1 MRSEVRLLKSYF
13 AENNQTEHNL
23 LTQAVLIVILI
34 LVNAIFVVTEYAIIR
49 VRSAE
54 IDALAAK
61 GNLRAQRAKSV
72 IGDLDKYISATQ
84 LGITFVNLLL
94 GWVGEDIFIQL
105 LQPAFIALGI
115 SDSFS
120 QTLAVIF
127 GLLIITYFTITI
139 GELAPKAFA
148 IRKYMSAALWLSYPL
163 TIFYKIFKPFIWL
176 LNVSAALI
184 IRLMGIKPLENDSG
198 IHSQE
203 EIRQVILQGRKA
215 GVIDKTEQQLIEKIF
230 DFNDKLAKEIM
241 VHRGDMIVL
250 NINDSRD
257 KIYEV
262 VTEEGY
268 SRIPVYKDTVDN
280 IIGIIYTKDLIS
292 ASEHR
297 ELITLHDIIR
307 PAYFVSETKNIGIL
321 LRDFQKSKVHM
332 GIVVNEYGGVEG
344 LVTMEDIIEE
354 ITGEILDEYD
364 TESPDIIKAKD
375 QEYLVNPFIPVDEF
389 NEKFKAS
396 IPQDKGYNTLGGF
409 LYYVTGHIPALYERI
424 DYSGFT
430 FIISSKQR
438 NTIKQVKVIKSKQ

>member
-1 MRSEVRLLKSYF
+1 
-13 AENNQTEHNL
+13 L
-23 LTQAVLIVILI
+23 LTQAILIVILI

-61 GNLRAQRAKSV
+61 GNLRAMRAKGV

-94 GWVGEDIFIQL
+94 GWVGEDIFIHL
-105 LQPAFIALGI
+105 LQPVFIALGI

-148 IRKYMSAALWLSYPL
+148 IRKYLSAALWLSYPL

-176 LNVSAALI
+176 LNISAALI
-184 IRLMGIKPLENDSG
+184 IRLMGIKPLDNDSG
-198 IHSQE
+198 IHSQD

-241 VHRGDMIVL
+241 VHRGNMVVL
-250 NINDSRD
+250 NINDSRE

-297 ELITLHDIIR
+297 QLITLHDIIR

-321 LRDFQKSKVHM
+321 LREFQKNKVHM

-354 ITGEILDEYD
+354 ITGEIMDEYD

-375 QEYLVNPFIPVDEF
+375 QEYLVNPFIPVNEF

-409 LYYVTGHIPALYERI
+409 LYHVTGHIPALYERI

-430 FIISSKQR
+430 FIITSKQR
-438 NTIKQVKVIKSKQ
+438 NTIKQVKVIKNKA

>member
-1 MRSEVRLLKSYF
+1 MRLLKSYF
-13 AENNQTEHNL
+13 AENNQIEHNL

-203 EIRQVILQGRKA
+203 EIRQVILQGSKA

-241 VHRGDMIVL
+241 VHRGDMVVL
-250 NINDSRD
+250 NINDSRE

-307 PAYFVSETKNIGIL
+307 PAYFISETKNIGIL

-354 ITGEILDEYD
+354 ITGEIMDEYD

>member
-13 AENNQTEHNL
+13 AENNQIEHNL

-203 EIRQVILQGRKA
+203 EIRQVILQGSKA

-241 VHRGDMIVL
+241 VHRGDMVVL
-250 NINDSRD
+250 NINDSRE

-307 PAYFVSETKNIGIL
+307 PAYFISETKNIGIL

-354 ITGEILDEYD
+354 ITGEIMDEYD